1 VKSARR
7 VYLDALTGAAGSC
20 LTNPLRSG
28 LGVLAIAAAVATIA
42 IVVTGLDGFARFT
55 RQVSARAFGSE
66 AFVLLQAKTGEA
78 SRRELADKLA
88 RNPVVTRSDVRF
100 LERHAS
106 GDVIYAPVAQ
116 QRADVT
122 AGGRRFD
129 NAAATGTAAAL
140 FDIRDLGLARGRF
153 LRRDEETRAA
163 QVAVIGADVAD
174 QLFPSQDP
182 LGRRV
187 RLAGRGFDVIG
198 VQARQGS
205 AGGAS
210 LDRNV
215 YVPLQAFERA
225 FGGAGSLQ
233 VFTRAAAPV
242 ETETAEGR
250 ARVTLRA
257 RRQLG
262 PGKAD
267 TFDVLTPEAAR
278 GFVERLSE
286 RVGAAA
292 APISIMAL
300 LAAIVVVTNTTLVS
314 VTQRTREIGVRRAL
328 GASRRH
334 VTAEV
339 LAESSLIALAGGVLG
354 LVVAQALLAIFSS
367 VLDLG
372 LPIRMQTLAWSVGA
386 SGASGLAAG
395 WYPARRA
402 GRIDVMAAIR
412 QE

>member
-20 LTNPLRSG
+20 LANPLRSG

-129 NAAATGTAAAL
+129 NAAVTGTAAAL

-314 VTQRTREIGVRRAL
+314 VTQRIHEIGVRRAI
-328 GASRRH
+328 GASREQVRR
-334 VTAEV
+334 EV
-339 LAESSLIALAGGVLG
+339 LAESTLVSLAGGLGGLATAAALLALVPASADFPLHVRGSGIAHGLVASALAG
-354 LVVAQALLAIFSS
+354 AL
-367 VLDLG
+367 
-372 LPIRMQTLAWSVGA
+372 
-386 SGASGLAAG
+386 SGL
-395 WYPARRA
+395 YPALRA
-402 GRIDVMAAIR
+402 SRVDVATALR
-412 QE
+412 LE